1 MSKVRGYLARATQC
15 EARANKTRDPESRE
29 WNITLA
35 RAYRML
41 AEAESEATAL
51 RRIRKTAA
59 QLGKCQAKAM
69 HWPGTLCLHCK

>member
-51 RRIRKTAA
+51 TSDQKNGRTARKMPSQSHALA
-59 QLGKCQAKAM
+59 RNAVPAL
-69 HWPGTLCLHCK
+69 